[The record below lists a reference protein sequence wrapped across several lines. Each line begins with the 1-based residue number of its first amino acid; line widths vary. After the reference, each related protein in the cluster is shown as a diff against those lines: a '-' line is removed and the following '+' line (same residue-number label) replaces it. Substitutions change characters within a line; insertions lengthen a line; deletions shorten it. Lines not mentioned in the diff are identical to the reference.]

1 MSAIA
6 SNASDNTKG
15 IFSNLARGGESFKDE
30 IAQALALKLG
40 ATTTQHANEK
50 SLRELTKTNGK
61 KAGLKQSV
69 QARAA
74 LYGELLEPA

>member
-15 IFSNLARGGESFKDE
+15 IFSNLCRGGESFKDE
-30 IAQALALKLG
+30 IAQALALKLNL
-40 ATTTQHANEK
+40 TTTQRANEK
-50 SLRELTKTNGK
+50 ALAELSKSRGKT
-61 KAGLKQSV
+61 AGLKQAV

-74 LYGELLEPA
+74 LYGELLEPS